1 MPGNLV
7 TRIGRL
13 ETAAG
18 VTAKTY
24 PKVIRLVTRDE
35 DETAAYRMAEE
46 MGLDISPDSIDVL
59 VIRLVAPA
67 PKREDER
74 PAEVRTFGASILS
87 ATGNGEIHVG

>member
-1 MPGNLV
+1 MSIALS
-7 TRIGRL
+7 TRVKKL

-18 VTAKTY
+18 VTTKTY

-35 DETAAYRMAEE
+35 DEAAAYRLAEE
-46 MGLDISPDSIDVL
+46 MGLDISPDSVDVL

-74 PAEVRTFGASILS
+74 PADAPS
-87 ATGNGEIHVG
+87 